1 MPTDDSPISSLHS
14 SMPIDDQSCPKV
26 TTVGSAQFNL
36 TEWTRKTWYIQ
47 AQQIVQYQQLDDF
60 YCVAATYDL
69 DNKTTVPFFR
79 GTVVT
84 VYNYA
89 NIGDVNGPNQN
100 KDNMTLCARAVDATD
115 SSKLAVA
122 PCFLPNILAGPYW
135 VLGIGKAKDGTYE
148 WAVVMGGEPSVKW
161 DDGCTTKEEG
171 TNGAGLWLFSRTPTA
186 SKKAMAAMHE
196 LLKSK
201 GIARS
206 RLHAVPHAKC
216 KYDGAF
222 IK

>member
-1 MPTDDSPISSLHS
+1 MATQVMQLRSQLQEASKEL
-14 SMPIDDQSCPKV
+14 Q
-26 TTVGSAQFNL
+26 
-36 TEWTRKTWYIQ
+36 RKEEMVLELRRQ
-47 AQQIVQYQQLDDF
+47 A
-60 YCVAATYDL
+60 A
-69 DNKTTVPFFR
+69 
-79 GTVVT
+79 
-84 VYNYA
+84 
-89 NIGDVNGPNQN
+89 
-100 KDNMTLCARAVDATD
+100 
-115 SSKLAVA
+115 
-122 PCFLPNILAGPYW
+122 
-135 VLGIGKAKDGTYE
+135 DGTYE

>member
-1 MPTDDSPISSLHS
+1 
-14 SMPIDDQSCPKV
+14 
-26 TTVGSAQFNL
+26 
-36 TEWTRKTWYIQ
+36 
-47 AQQIVQYQQLDDF
+47 VQYQQLDDL

-69 DNKTTVPFFR
+69 EGKSVPFFK

-89 NIGDVNGPNQN
+89 NVGAVNGPNQN
-100 KDNMTLCARAVDATD
+100 KDNMTLCARAVDAED

-122 PCFLPNILAGPYW
+122 PCFLPNLLAGPYW
-135 VLGIGKAKDGTYE
+135 VLGIGKASDGAYE
-148 WAVVMGGEPSVKW
+148 WAVVIGGEPSVKW

-171 TNGAGLWLFSRTPTA
+171 TNGAGLWLFTRTPNPPEGA
-186 SKKAMAAMHE
+186 LAKMHA
-196 LLKSK
+196 LLEKK

-206 RLHAVPHAKC
+206 RLHPVAQ
-216 KYDGAF
+216 DGCVYHGAL